1 MKNLI
6 AGIGDYWCAQRLL
19 FRKGL
24 WTVFLVPGI
33 LSVLYFP
40 VSIVIAVTVM
50 TGAAD
55 YIHDHWLPAFLQGA
69 VTMWVLAV
77 FMWFAAIYVGFLMF
91 RNVIMILYSPV
102 LSHLSESA
110 EDRQLG
116 RDTQGFDWKEMLH
129 SAGRGTGM
137 SLLSLAIGVVA
148 LVLGW
153 CLALIPL
160 VGGLI
165 AIAWMA
171 VTQFYLAGLGFCD
184 PPMERR
190 QMSVGE
196 TLAHAWRHRGRTIGH
211 GIGFSLLLFIPIAGW
226 FLAPSYGIVAGT
238 LGVIDTEGEK

>member
-6 AGIGDYWCAQRLL
+6 AGIRDYWRAHCLL

-24 WTVFLVPGI
+24 WTAFLVPGI

-40 VSIVIAVTVM
+40 VSVVVAVAVM

-55 YIHDHWLPAFLQGA
+55 WVHDHWIPASLQGA
-69 VTMWVLAV
+69 FTMWILTI
-77 FMWFAAIYVGFLMF
+77 FMWLAGIYVGFLLF

-102 LSHLSESA
+102 LAHLSETA
-110 EDRQLG
+110 EDRELG
-116 RDTQGFDWKEMLH
+116 NEKQAFDWKGMLH

-137 SLLSLAIGVVA
+137 SVLSLVMALAA

-153 CLALIPL
+153 GLALVPV
-160 VGGLI
+160 VGGLV

-190 QMSVGE
+190 MKSVGQ
-196 TLAHAWRHRGRTIGH
+196 TFSHAWRHRGRTIGH
-211 GIGFSLLLFIPIAGW
+211 GVGFSVLLLIPVAGW

-238 LGVIDTEGEK
+238 LGVIDTQK